1 MSIVTFFQQKKI
13 FIFLRSRIQYLL
25 GFGYSGRKLK
35 AFDDDLY
42 IVAYPKSGNTWL
54 NFLIGYI
61 RNKKISEDDLDF
73 DNLEEVVADI
83 YFNSALHLQRM
94 KRPRILKSHEPYLA
108 KYKKVI
114 YIVRDPRSVAIS
126 YFKFLIAIG
135 SLPKNYSLDKF
146 IANFLKKDMYDKYG
160 NWNTHVLGWYNA
172 SLLYKDRILIV
183 KYEDL
188 KSNTLDCLTKILDF
202 SGINYTKKELLS
214 AISYCSIS
222 NMRNLEQKKNF
233 RYKTNFSFIRKAQ
246 INSWKKEIDTEHSN
260 LIRKKWFHVMKLFG
274 YK

>member
-1 MSIVTFFQQKKI
+1 MATFFHQKKI
-13 FIFLRSRIQYLL
+13 FNFLRSRIQYLL
-25 GFGYSGRKLK
+25 GFGYNGRKLK

-61 RNKKISEDDLDF
+61 RNKKINEGDLDF

-83 YFNSALHLQRM
+83 YFNSALHLKKMR
-94 KRPRILKSHEPYLA
+94 RPRILKSHEAFLG

-146 IANFLKKDMYDKYG
+146 ITNFLKKNTYDKYG
-160 NWNTHVLGWYNA
+160 DWNSHVLGWYNA
-172 SLLYKDRILIV
+172 SLIYKDRILIV

-188 KSNTLDCLTKILDF
+188 KSNTLNCLTKILDF
-202 SGINYTKKELLS
+202 SGISYTKKELLS

-246 INSWKKEIDTEHSN
+246 INSWKKEIGAEHSN
-260 LIRKKWFHVMKLFG
+260 LIRKKWLYVMNLFG